1 MNRLQEALSH
11 PIRQSALGRA
21 ELAASLKGLEE
32 LIQNLA
38 VYLTRQELEGMVKQ
52 LNGLNAPLEPTV
64 AEGSLKRD
72 EPTC

>member
-1 MNRLQEALSH
+1 MSRLQEALSR

-52 LNGLNAPLEPTV
+52 LNGLDAPMETPG
-64 AEGSLKRD
+64 AEGSLKRE

>member
-1 MNRLQEALSH
+1 MNRLQEALSR
-11 PIRQSALGRA
+11 PIRQSAWGRA

-52 LNGLNAPLEPTV
+52 LNGLSGPLETAA
-64 AEGSLKRD
+64 AEDPLKRE

>member
-52 LNGLNAPLEPTV
+52 LNGLHAPLETTE
-64 AEGSLKRD
+64 AESPMKRE